1 MFPYL
6 AIVMIQSFYSKIKGR
21 KEAFYVTLG
30 VSEDNKRLTVNERS
44 IYSILSSFD
53 SLTKNYKVSI
63 EKLEKLL
70 ILYRTMHSV
79 TLLNNINN

>member
-6 AIVMIQSFYSKIKGR
+6 VILVIQSFYTKIKGR

-30 VSEDNKRLTVNERS
+30 VSEDNKRLPVNEGS

-63 EKLEKLL
+63 EKLEKTL

-79 TLLNNINN
+79 SF